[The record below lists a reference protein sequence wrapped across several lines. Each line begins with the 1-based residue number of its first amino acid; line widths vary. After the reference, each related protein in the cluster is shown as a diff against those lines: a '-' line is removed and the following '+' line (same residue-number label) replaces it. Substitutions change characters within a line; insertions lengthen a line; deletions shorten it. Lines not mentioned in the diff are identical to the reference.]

1 MLSGSHASSLSW
13 APARTRTRAPLDR
26 RGHIGKR
33 ARCLWIAPFHCH
45 LSPPPPLNLALRL
58 SVSLERL
65 GCPEGRPPQ
74 SPFLG
79 VPSRTRDLLEV
90 LAKPGSGTSVP
101 SLDAQNSE
109 KTPLGGEGVDGRP
122 LLTGKWPRSV
132 TSLSLQPPGPAM
144 ASKGNQSGRLGQ
156 APSRESEVEAYR
168 SPTKRGEGR
177 GPGKGT
183 GNQGWRRGR
192 KRRGK
197 WRATSEEWREA
208 GV

>member
-1 MLSGSHASSLSW
+1 MGKGPAVCGSHHPTATSL
-13 APARTRTRAPLDR
+13 
-26 RGHIGKR
+26 H
-33 ARCLWIAPFHCH
+33 H
-45 LSPPPPLNLALRL
+45 PPLSLVLRL

-65 GCPEGRPPQ
+65 GCPEGRPSQ

-79 VPSRTRDLLEV
+79 VPTRTRGLLEV

-101 SLDAQNSE
+101 FLDAQNSQ
-109 KTPLGGEGVDGRP
+109 KTALGGEGVDGRP

-144 ASKGNQSGRLGQ
+144 ASKGNQSRRLGQ

-168 SPTKRGEGR
+168 SPTRRGEGR

-192 KRRGK
+192 ERRGK
-197 WRATSEEWREA
+197 WREQSEEWREA
-208 GV
+208 RV